1 MRLVCRLLDG
11 EGHGNLQIYC
21 PQFCSNQIHCRS
33 HCLHFWDPAEHLCL
47 VIPAISE
54 HWADSSV
61 ACWLLIFGMDFQLMR
76 FYRQRLLA
84 GALHWKTCGV
94 ANWLVQLYCS
104 YVYEVYYSKKVFICI
119 MQLRLRSFRY
129 VMMYVLLINKMW
141 AHTALH
147 FCWRKEAKTGQCST
161 YKCKPKFSIVM
172 NSYMKYHEEVG
183 LRQCVLIEFMS
194 VNGLCCSL

>member
-1 MRLVCRLLDG
+1 MF
-11 EGHGNLQIYC
+11 GNPCNFRTLGR
-21 PQFCSNQIHCRS
+21 FKCS
-33 HCLHFWDPAEHLCL
+33 
-47 VIPAISE
+47 
-54 HWADSSV
+54 
-61 ACWLLIFGMDFQLMR
+61 
-76 FYRQRLLA
+76 LLA
-84 GALHWKTCGV
+84 TDIWNGLPADEILQAEAFGWCTTLKDVRCCKCT
-94 ANWLVQLYCS
+94 WLVQLYCS
-104 YVYEVYYSKKVFICI
+104 YVYEVYYSKKIFICI

-172 NSYMKYHEEVG
+172 NSYIKYHEEVG